1 MKRASHIL
9 AVALFIGI
17 SLVMIPQGRAAKPVV
32 RIGIAVD
39 GQWERNQELI
49 GLLKMETHSLL
60 DAEFDVRFPPD
71 RILYADWSPGGV
83 KAALDNLLDDPAV
96 DIVVAGGVIASDDAA
111 KRGPLPKPVVAPFI
125 IDAELQGIPERDG
138 ASGVKNLSYVSFPT
152 PVRSDLEA
160 FLQVVRFKRM
170 AVLVNRYYSEA
181 LQIPP
186 SRVQSLAEQFGFE
199 LTTVQVGESADDALA
214 AIPEDTEAVYIV
226 SLIQLPSEEFDR
238 LIAGLIERK
247 LPSYSQLGDDDVRR
261 GVLVSVR
268 TGVFPKILRRVAI
281 NIQRILLGEE
291 PGSIPVAFAPGTQLT
306 VNMATARA
314 IGVYPTWSV
323 LTYARLLNEEIE
335 DIERTVD
342 MRSAIEEAL
351 AANRDLSAKQYYVS
365 AGSQQVNESRSHLFP
380 QVDLSAL
387 GMTVDE
393 DRARASFG
401 QQPERMASGSVGA
414 SQVLYSERA
423 WAGWSIQ
430 KSIQRSR
437 RAELEQLRLDI
448 IQDAATA
455 YLDVLR
461 VKTFERIQR
470 ENLKRTEKNLE
481 IAQVRESVGVAGPA
495 EVYRW
500 ESEIATARKGV
511 TDADALRRVAE
522 IELNRLLNRPLEEP
536 FLTTEEDVHDPS
548 FYGDEAWYTRFTLNP
563 MTLVIVRDFMA
574 EEGLMRSPEL
584 AAFDAAIAARERALK
599 SAGRRYWQPDLSV
612 QGEIGRTFWKEGEG
626 SDASALGLDDT
637 NWSVGL
643 GLSFP
648 LIEGGAKMAGHRKA
662 ARELEQLKIEREAL
676 AERIEQRV
684 RSAVLVASASHAGI
698 EQSRLAAE
706 AAARSLEVVSDA
718 YTRGTVSIL
727 DLLDAQNA
735 ALVADLAAANA
746 IYGFLVD
753 LLAVDRATGC
763 FDMIG
768 TDEERQ
774 ALVERVEAYFK
785 YRGVTLDR

>member
-1 MKRASHIL
+1 M
-9 AVALFIGI
+9 FIGI
-17 SLVMIPQGRAAKPVV
+17 SLVITSPARAAKPLVH
-32 RIGIAVD
+32 IGIVVD
-39 GQWERNQELI
+39 GYWERDQELME
-49 GLLKMETHSLL
+49 LLKTEILSLTEG
-60 DAEFDVRFPPD
+60 EFDVRFPED
-71 RILYADWSPGGV
+71 KIIYADWTAGGV
-83 KAALDNLLDDPAV
+83 KSVLDNLLDDPEV
-96 DIVVAGGVIASDDAA
+96 DIVIAGGVIASNDAA
-111 KRGPLPKPVVAPFI
+111 TRGPLPKPVIAPFI
-125 IDAELQGIPERDG
+125 IDAELQGILSKDG
-138 ASGVKNLSYVSFPT
+138 TSGVKNLNYVAFPE

-160 FLQVVRFKRM
+160 FLEIVRFKKL
-170 AVLVNRYYSEA
+170 AVLTNKYYSEA
-181 LQIPP
+181 LQVPP
-186 SRVQSLAEQFGFE
+186 HRVQAMAEEFDLE
-199 LTTVQVGESADDALA
+199 VITVQVGQSAAEALA
-214 AIPEDTEAVYIV
+214 DIPEDAEAVYIV
-226 SLIQLPSEEFDR
+226 SLTQLSPEEFDM
-238 LIAGLIERK
+238 LTEGLIERR
-247 LPSYSQLGDDDVRR
+247 LPSFSQMGDCDVREGALACVR
-261 GVLVSVR
+261 GDI
-268 TGVFPKILRRVAI
+268 FPRILRRMAI

-291 PGSIPVAFAPGTQLT
+291 PGSIPVAFAIGTQMT
-306 VNMATARA
+306 INMATARA
-314 IGVYPTWSV
+314 IGVFPSWSV

-335 DIERTVD
+335 DIERTVN
-342 MRSAIEEAL
+342 MRGAIDEAL
-351 AANRDLSAKQYYVS
+351 AANRDLSAKQYYVA
-365 AGSQQVNESRSHLFP
+365 AGKQQVNESRSRLLPH
-380 QVDLSAL
+380 VDLSAL
-387 GMTVDE
+387 GMAIDE

-401 QQPERMASGSVGA
+401 QQPERAASGSVAA
-414 SQVLYSERA
+414 SQIIYSERA
-423 WAGWSIQ
+423 WADWSIQ
-430 KSIQRSR
+430 KSIQITR

-481 IAQVRESVGVAGPA
+481 IARVRETVGVAGPA

-500 ESEIATARKGV
+500 ESEIATSRKAV

-522 IELNRLLNRPLEEP
+522 VELNRLLNHPLEEP
-536 FLTTEEDVHDPS
+536 FLTNEDDVYDPAL
-548 FYGDEAWYTRFTLNP
+548 YGEEAWYTRFTQNP

-574 EEGLMRSPEL
+574 EEGVRNSPEL
-584 AAFDAAIAARERALK
+584 AALDAAIAARERALR
-599 SAGRRYWQPDLSV
+599 SARRTCWQPDLALD
-612 QGEIGRTFWKEGEG
+612 GEVSRTFWKEGEG

-648 LIEGGAKMAGHRKA
+648 LIAGGSKMADNRKTEK
-662 ARELEQLKIEREAL
+662 ELAQLKMERESL

-684 RSAVLVASASHAGI
+684 RSAVFVASASNSGI

-718 YTRGTVSIL
+718 YSRGVVSIL

-746 IYGFLVD
+746 MYDFLVD

-774 ALVERVEAYFK
+774 GLVERVEAYFK
-785 YRGVTLDR
+785 HRGVALDR